1 MIARTASYMAHSNTV
16 ACIFGR
22 PLTLSEARRRMDNHL
37 ASLISGNAITSH
49 DDTLVMIGELAVAI
63 REAEAHAPAND
74 DDGDFTPPPAAR
86 SALPAERIAA

>member
-1 MIARTASYMAHSNTV
+1 MARTASYMPHGNTV

-22 PLTLSEARRRMDNHL
+22 PLTLHEARRRMDNHL

-74 DDGDFTPPPAAR
+74 DGDFTPPPAAR
-86 SALPAERIAA
+86 SVGPAERIAA

>member
-1 MIARTASYMAHSNTV
+1 MARTAAYMAHGNTV
-16 ACIFGR
+16 ARIFGR
-22 PLTLSEARRRMDNHL
+22 PLTLPEARRRMDNHL

-74 DDGDFTPPPAAR
+74 DGDFTPPPASR
-86 SALPAERIAA
+86 SAAPQTMEIAA

>member
-1 MIARTASYMAHSNTV
+1 MTRTASYMAHGNTV

-22 PLTLSEARRRMDNHL
+22 PLTLPEARRRMDNHL

-74 DDGDFTPPPAAR
+74 DGDFTPPPAAR
-86 SALPAERIAA
+86 SAAPAERIAA

>member
-1 MIARTASYMAHSNTV
+1 MGRTVSYMAHGNTV

-22 PLTLSEARRRMDNHL
+22 PLTLAEARRRMDNHV
-37 ASLISGNAITSH
+37 ASITSGLSITSH
-49 DDTLVMIGELAVAI
+49 DDTLVMIGELAIAI

-86 SALPAERIAA
+86 SAAPQTMEIAA